1 MKMGIER
8 WFWLAPLGRVLLAL
22 LFVQAGWAK
31 AMQPQ
36 ATADFMGSVGFP
48 AWAVLALAIGLF
60 EIVAGVLIALGWQAR
75 WAALALALFTLVAS
89 MLFHAYWSMPP
100 EQQFVQQ
107 LLFGKNLAVVGGL
120 CFMAAVGAGPWSID
134 AMVRASARTARA

>member
-8 WFWLAPLGRVLLAL
+8 WFWMAPLGRVLLAL
-22 LFVQAGWAK
+22 LFVQAGWSK

-36 ATADFMGSVGFP
+36 ATAEFMASAGFP
-48 AWAVLALAIGLF
+48 AWSVLALGVGLF
-60 EIVAGVLIALGWQAR
+60 EITAGVLIAFGWKAR

-89 MLFHAYWSMPP
+89 VLFHGYWAMPP

-120 CFMAAVGAGPWSID
+120 FFMAAVGAGPWSVD
-134 AMVRASARTARA
+134 AAVRASTRTARA